1 MTEGESAHDQPSAAE
16 DIESSKDFVPAPELP
31 SPFAPLTQDFA
42 PAPDLPS
49 GFEVIKQERAKV
61 ELNIQKIVGYGALV
75 IMVIQLVIAD
85 YVFIRYAQSRNWG
98 DVPTGA
104 IQAWLAATVVQVI
117 AVVLV
122 IVRSVFPAGRRS
134 E

>member
-1 MTEGESAHDQPSAAE
+1 MTEGESAHDQPSAK
-16 DIESSKDFVPAPELP
+16 DIIESPKDFVPAPEDFVPAPELP
-31 SPFAPLTQDFA
+31 SA
-42 PAPDLPS
+42 
-49 GFEVIKQERAKV
+49 FEEIKQQRAKV
-61 ELNIQKIVGYGALV
+61 ELNISKIVGYGALV
-75 IMVIQLVIAD
+75 IMVIQVGIAD
-85 YVFIRYAQSRNWG
+85 YVFIRYAQARNWG

-122 IVRSVFPAGRRS
+122 IARSVFPADRRS

>member
-1 MTEGESAHDQPSAAE
+1 MTEGESAHDRRSAKE
-16 DIESSKDFVPAPELP
+16 IIDPQDFSPAPELP
-31 SPFAPLTQDFA
+31 SA
-42 PAPDLPS
+42 
-49 GFEVIKQERAKV
+49 FEEIRQQRAKV

-75 IMVIQLVIAD
+75 IMVIQVGIAD
-85 YVFIRYAQSRNWG
+85 YVFIRYAQTRNWG

-122 IVRSVFPAGRRS
+122 VARSVFPSERS
-134 E
+134 SE